1 MKLKEFREFLSASFS
16 EDKQKGQV
24 ELPCD
29 DQIKRGFKF
38 IRVSDDTVVIE
49 VIINDKATSE
59 LVREDIKDFELD
71 NLVEAINVG
80 VFDVAFEN
88 RKLL

>member
-1 MKLKEFREFLSASFS
+1 MKLKKIREFLSASFS

-29 DQIKRGFKF
+29 DQIKHGFKF

-49 VIINDKATSE
+49 VIINDKTTSE
-59 LVREDIKDFELD
+59 LMRENIKDFEMD
-71 NLVEAINVG
+71 NLVEAINFG
-80 VFDVAFEN
+80 LFDVAFEN